1 MKKSLKHTINYESY
15 KSNSLGVSLNSK
27 NGKYIVRI
35 MTKNR
40 NVSSIAQFDLKEHAT
55 KRYKEELSNMSKY
68 QLSYHNSCVENK

>member
-35 MTKNR
+35 MTKSR
-40 NVSSIAQFDLKEHAT
+40 NVSSIAQFDFKEDAN
-55 KRYKEELSNMSKY
+55 KRYKEELSKMSKR
-68 QLSYHNSCVENK
+68 QLAYHNSCIENK